1 MSPQPHPSAR
11 RVSRTATA
19 TTVGTLLA
27 ADLLL
32 GAAPAS
38 AHVHLVPDTTAPG
51 SEEALLT
58 FRVPNEDPTAVT
70 TKVALT
76 LPTTN
81 PFPAVSV
88 EPLAGWDAT
97 VTEAALPSPVVDTEG
112 ATLTRAP
119 HTVTWTAQQGQG
131 IGANQLQQFA
141 IAVGPLPRS
150 GTVVIPATQTY
161 SDGTVVTWDQPTPA
175 SGAEPEHPAP
185 AFTIGRP
192 AADTNTTTSASSSAG
207 PTVTA
212 SPSTDTAATAGQPVV
227 RSASVSST
235 DGTARWLGGA
245 GLLVG
250 AVGLLVGALGLTAA
264 RRRQAR

>member
-1 MSPQPHPSAR
+1 MSPQHHPSAR
-11 RVSRTATA
+11 PVCRTATA
-19 TTVGTLLA
+19 TVAATLLA

-32 GAAPAS
+32 GVAPAS

-97 VTEAALPSPVVDTEG
+97 VTEAPLPRPVVADGG

-119 HTVTWTAQQGQG
+119 HTVTWTAQKGHG
-131 IGANQLQQFA
+131 IAANELQLFV
-141 IAVGPLPRS
+141 IAVGPLPKS

-161 SDGTVVTWDQPTPA
+161 SDGTVVTWNQPTPA
-175 SGAEPEHPAP
+175 GGAEPEHPAP
-185 AFTIGRP
+185 SFTIGP
-192 AADTNTTTSASSSAG
+192 AVANAEPAGSSAG

-212 SPSTDTAATAGQPVV
+212 SAAPSVTAGAPPPPAV
-227 RSASVSST
+227 RVAAAAASAT

-250 AVGLLVGALGLTAA
+250 VVGILIGALGLTAA
-264 RRRQAR
+264 RRRLTR